1 MFSSSAKSHVNS
13 LGSFASI
20 SSTFLTNWEVL
31 VPRGRPGETPFSM
44 VKVPALMLATQRCRV
59 RKFGTE
65 DSPNTCPSSSCKMDT
80 DLPILK
86 PVKIS
91 TIVSILKV
99 HNKQV
104 DRHAAVDKLKLALM
118 PLSLFS
124 EATDKD
130 RGKFLD
136 LNLPSF
142 HAVIMIFCLNFCIG
156 RWIGGDILF
165 DSRLVLY
172 IYNVLKTKTGFT
184 RTL

>member
-1 MFSSSAKSHVNS
+1 M
-13 LGSFASI
+13 
-20 SSTFLTNWEVL
+20 
-31 VPRGRPGETPFSM
+31 
-44 VKVPALMLATQRCRV
+44 
-59 RKFGTE
+59 
-65 DSPNTCPSSSCKMDT
+65 
-80 DLPILK
+80 K

-99 HNKQV
+99 HDKQV

-165 DSRLVLY
+165 DSRLVFRGIQL
-172 IYNVLKTKTGFT
+172 IPPKLG
-184 RTL
+184 